1 MTEPAGAGQAFPRGF
16 LRVAGVSVAH
26 HQLGLALA
34 LDCQRVICMARG
46 TSPELL
52 ALQHAAEDAGLQFYI
67 ATNLRQL
74 SGLITASDEVLVVTE
89 GLFVDPGSV
98 THLFESRGPV
108 VLVMP
113 VENALAAGFERIDLN
128 RAAAGIMRVPGELM
142 ERLQELPP
150 DCDMISALTRIA
162 LQSGIAM
169 REVPSG
175 VRIGANWRL
184 VRNEG
189 EAVAVEA
196 EWLAE
201 QVSDGRQL
209 SPGGSVAR
217 LGVLTFGTSLLQ
229 AGNASNMLSLGAL
242 VSVGLSA
249 VLGWFGLVW
258 IALIFAAIAAL
269 LVESSRLLRQAERR
283 ARGQMRPIIPRA
295 DALGWLVD
303 IEIGLLSLAA
313 LPRVAGESLISWAFP
328 PIMLVLLV
336 ALIPNNLTGSTASWF
351 RDRALLGVILALSAL
366 FGHVQIVVELIS
378 IGLVLAGLILPLRRK
393 D

>member
-1 MTEPAGAGQAFPRGF
+1 M
-16 LRVAGVSVAH
+16 AGVSVAE

-46 TSPELL
+46 TSPDLL

-67 ATNLRQL
+67 ATNVRQL
-74 SGLITASDEVLVVTE
+74 GGLITASDEVLVVTE

-98 THLFESRGPV
+98 THLFESRAPV

-128 RAAAGIMRVPGELM
+128 RAAAGVMRVPGELM

-209 SPGGSVAR
+209 SPGASAAR
-217 LGVLTFGTSLLQ
+217 LAVLTFGTSLLQ

-242 VSVGLSA
+242 GALGLSA

-258 IALIFAAIAAL
+258 IALIFGAIAAL

-283 ARGQMRPIIPRA
+283 ARGQMTPIIPRA

-313 LPRVAGESLISWAFP
+313 IPRIAGESPISWAFP

-351 RDRALLGVILALSAL
+351 RDRVLLGVILALAAL
-366 FGHVQIVVELIS
+366 FGHVQIVVEVIS
-378 IGLVLAGLILPLRRK
+378 IGLVLAGLVLPLRRK